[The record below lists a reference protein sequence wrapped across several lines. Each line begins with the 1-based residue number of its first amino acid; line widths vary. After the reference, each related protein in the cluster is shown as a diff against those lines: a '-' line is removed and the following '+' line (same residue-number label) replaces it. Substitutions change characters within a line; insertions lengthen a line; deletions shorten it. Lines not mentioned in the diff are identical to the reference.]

1 MTKMLSENPK
11 VSLQDIKQFEQKC
24 DVTLPKQY
32 VDFLLEY
39 NGGFPQES
47 SFKISDDEGESLV
60 NKFYGIGDMKSNLGK
75 VFEVLEGEKPEDF
88 ISIANDP
95 AGNEILLG
103 INGDFQ
109 GKVYFWIHD
118 IEPEDEMDNMF
129 ILADSFVEFFNNLYE
144 SE

>member
-11 VSLQDIKQFEQKC
+11 VSLQDIKQFEQEC

-60 NKFYGIGDMKSNLGK
+60 NKFYGIGDIKSNLGK
-75 VFEVLEGEKPEDF
+75 VFEVLEGEIPEDF

-103 INGDFQ
+103 VNGDFQ